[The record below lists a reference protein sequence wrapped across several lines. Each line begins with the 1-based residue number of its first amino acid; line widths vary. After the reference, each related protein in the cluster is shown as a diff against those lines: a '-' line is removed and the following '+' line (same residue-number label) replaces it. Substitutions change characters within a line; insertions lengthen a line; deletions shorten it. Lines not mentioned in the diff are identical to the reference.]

1 MPRFAPFPID
11 RWQQTEK
18 AILPFEVMQLP
29 DCTSYLKVAT
39 CPHWM
44 RVSFDHLL
52 NSWCNLATASPQK
65 VKWPSLFVAIYQLE
79 KERNV
84 AYITSIEQMGIN
96 KGLQQG
102 LQQGESPLLR
112 VQLEDIFGELPEQYQ
127 QQLTA
132 ADSDTLLK
140 WGKRILKAK
149 TLADVFQNS

>member
-52 NSWCNLATASPQK
+52 LHPVTEAYLPDK
-65 VKWPSLFVAIYQLE
+65 VGAGTRAQ
-79 KERNV
+79 
-84 AYITSIEQMGIN
+84 
-96 KGLQQG
+96 
-102 LQQGESPLLR
+102 
-112 VQLEDIFGELPEQYQ
+112 
-127 QQLTA
+127 
-132 ADSDTLLK
+132 
-140 WGKRILKAK
+140 
-149 TLADVFQNS
+149 